1 MTDWPRF
8 LAIYGKE
15 QTFALRLTHVSRTKA
30 VYKRDKGN
38 FQIDVEYDKKKDQ
51 YVCAETPKK
60 MFGQILK
67 PCTRE
72 EWKESNVEF
81 APKKVRWHKFIQ

>member
-30 VYKRDKGN
+30 VYKRDKV
-38 FQIDVEYDKKKDQ
+38 ISRSMWS
-51 YVCAETPKK
+51 T
-60 MFGQILK
+60 
-67 PCTRE
+67 TRRRISMSVLRRQR
-72 EWKESNVEF
+72 KCLARS
-81 APKKVRWHKFIQ
+81 